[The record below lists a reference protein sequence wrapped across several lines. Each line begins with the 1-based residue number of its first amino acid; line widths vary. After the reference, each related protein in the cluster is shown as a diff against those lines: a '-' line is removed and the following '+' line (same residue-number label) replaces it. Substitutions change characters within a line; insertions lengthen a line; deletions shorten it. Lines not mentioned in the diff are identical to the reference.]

1 MLRSGAVVEGSAQ
14 ACRVGRA
21 PAEQGV
27 LALRGCGVERCEAM
41 NHADYAAQMIAR
53 VDSHWEFDWLRLTTF
68 DGMSVLMHGQPNHF
82 YFVCYSASPAD
93 SGRHRCH

>member
-1 MLRSGAVVEGSAQ
+1 
-14 ACRVGRA
+14 
-21 PAEQGV
+21 
-27 LALRGCGVERCEAM
+27 M

-93 SGRHRCH
+93 SGRHRCHLTTADRAEADVVFGQLEEALREGLL